1 MNRRMR
7 RRLESKFFMYSLI
20 FTLIWVFSGPVYM
33 YFSTD
38 VDQLNKNYPHRMI
51 SKDTEVG
58 FVVEIKSTRPIY
70 WVESKEI
77 SSFAKWAIILSD
89 DSSFYQHE
97 GINLVQ
103 IGEALREI
111 VDGARFKGASTI
123 AQQVVK
129 TIYLLNSRDLARKL
143 AEAVLAHKVQKALS
157 KEKIL
162 EIYLNSIEYGPGIYG
177 IKAAAHHYFQKTA
190 ADINPKEAAFLAML
204 LLSPKSND
212 TSFETKRLTS
222 SAQNQISE
230 ILQKMKMGKIIS
242 PEEYN
247 IALKLPMTW
256 EK

>member
-1 MNRRMR
+1 
-7 RRLESKFFMYSLI
+7 
-20 FTLIWVFSGPVYM
+20 M

-38 VDQLNKNYPHRMI
+38 VDKLNKNYPHRMI
-51 SKDTEVG
+51 SKDAEVG

-77 SSFAKWAIILSD
+77 SPFAKWAIILSD

-123 AQQVVK
+123 TLQVVK
-129 TIYLLNSRDLARKL
+129 NIYLLNSRDLARKL
-143 AEAVLAHKVQKALS
+143 EEAFLAYKVEKALS

-204 LLSPKSND
+204 LPGPQSDNISLQA
-212 TSFETKRLTS
+212 KRLTS
-222 SAQNQISE
+222 SAQTRMSE
-230 ILQKMKMGKIIS
+230 ILQKMKMGKFIS
-242 PEEYN
+242 PEEYK
-247 IALKLPMTW
+247 IALKRPMNW

>member
-7 RRLESKFFMYSLI
+7 RLLRLEFLMYALL

-38 VDQLNKNYPHRMI
+38 VDQLNKNYPHHMI
-51 SKDTEVG
+51 SKDAEVG

-77 SSFAKWAIILSD
+77 SPFAKWAIILSD

-103 IGEALREI
+103 IGDALREI
-111 VDGARFKGASTI
+111 VDGARFKGATTI
-123 AQQVVK
+123 TQQMVK
-129 TIYLLNSRDLARKL
+129 NIYLLNSRDLARKL
-143 AEAVLAHKVQKALS
+143 EEAFLAHKVEKALS

-177 IKAAAHHYFQKTA
+177 IKAAADHYFKKTA
-190 ADINPKEAAFLAML
+190 ADISPKEAAFLAML
-204 LLSPKSND
+204 LPGPLSDNI
-212 TSFETKRLTS
+212 SFQAKGLTS
-222 SAQNQISE
+222 STQTRISE
-230 ILQKMKMGKIIS
+230 ILQKMKKEKIIS
-242 PEEYN
+242 PEEYK
-247 IALKLPMTW
+247 IALKQPMSW

>member
-7 RRLESKFFMYSLI
+7 RRLETKFFMYALL
-20 FTLIWVFSGPVYM
+20 FTIMWVLSGPVYM

-38 VDQLNKNYPHRMI
+38 VDQLNKNYPHRII
-51 SKDTEVG
+51 SKDAEVG

-77 SSFAKWAIILSD
+77 SPFAKWAIILSD
-89 DSSFYQHE
+89 DSSFYQHK

-103 IGEALREI
+103 IGDALREI

-129 TIYLLNSRDLARKL
+129 TIYLLNSRDIARKL
-143 AEAVLAHKVQKALS
+143 AEAVLAHKVEKALS

-162 EIYLNSIEYGPGIYG
+162 EIYLNSIECGPGIYG

-190 ADINPKEAAFLAML
+190 ADISPKESAFLAML
-204 LLSPKSND
+204 LLSPKSYD
-212 TSFETKRLTS
+212 TSFESKRLTS
-222 SAQNQISE
+222 SAQNQISQ
-230 ILQKMKMGKIIS
+230 ILRKMEMEKIIS
-242 PEEYN
+242 QEEYK
-247 IALKLPMTW
+247 IALKGPLSW

>member
-7 RRLESKFFMYSLI
+7 RRLERKFLGYALI

-33 YFSTD
+33 YFSTH

-51 SKDTEVG
+51 SKDAEVG
-58 FVVEIKSTRPIY
+58 FVVEIKSNRPND

-77 SSFAKWAIILSD
+77 SPLAKWAIILSD
-89 DSSFYQHE
+89 DSSFYE
-97 GINLVQ
+97 NDGINLVQ

-123 AQQVVK
+123 TQQMVK
-129 TIYLLNSRDLARKL
+129 TIYLSNSSDIARKL
-143 AEAVLAHKVQKALS
+143 EEAVLAHKVGKALS

-162 EIYLNSIEYGPGIYG
+162 EIYLNSIEFGPGIYG

-190 ADINPKEAAFLAML
+190 ADISPKEAAFLAML
-204 LLSPKSND
+204 LPVPKSYDISFQNKSL
-212 TSFETKRLTS
+212 TSFANTRI
-222 SAQNQISE
+222 SA
-230 ILQKMKMGKIIS
+230 ILQKMEIGKIIS
-242 PEEYN
+242 PEEYK
-247 IALKLPMTW
+247 IALNRPLSW

>member
-89 DSSFYQHE
+89 DS
-97 GINLVQ
+97 
-103 IGEALREI
+103 
-111 VDGARFKGASTI
+111 
-123 AQQVVK
+123 
-129 TIYLLNSRDLARKL
+129 
-143 AEAVLAHKVQKALS
+143 
-157 KEKIL
+157 
-162 EIYLNSIEYGPGIYG
+162 
-177 IKAAAHHYFQKTA
+177 
-190 ADINPKEAAFLAML
+190 
-204 LLSPKSND
+204 
-212 TSFETKRLTS
+212 
-222 SAQNQISE
+222 
-230 ILQKMKMGKIIS
+230 
-242 PEEYN
+242 
-247 IALKLPMTW
+247 
-256 EK
+256 

>member
-1 MNRRMR
+1 MNRRKR
-7 RRLESKFFMYSLI
+7 RQLNGQFLSYALI

-38 VDQLNKNYPHRMI
+38 VDQLNKNYPHRII

-58 FVVEIKSTRPIY
+58 FVVEIKSTRPID

-77 SSFAKWAIILSD
+77 SPFAKWAIILSD

-103 IGEALREI
+103 IGDALREI
-111 VDGARFKGASTI
+111 FDGARFKGASTI

-129 TIYLLNSRDLARKL
+129 NTYLLNSRDIARKL
-143 AEAVLAHKVQKALS
+143 AEAFLAHKVEKALS

-204 LLSPKSND
+204 LLSPKSYD
-212 TSFETKRLTS
+212 TSFESKRLTT
-222 SAQNQISE
+222 SAQNQISA
-230 ILQKMKMGKIIS
+230 ILQKMKMGKNLS
-242 PEEYN
+242 PEEYK
-247 IALKLPMTW
+247 IALKRPMDW